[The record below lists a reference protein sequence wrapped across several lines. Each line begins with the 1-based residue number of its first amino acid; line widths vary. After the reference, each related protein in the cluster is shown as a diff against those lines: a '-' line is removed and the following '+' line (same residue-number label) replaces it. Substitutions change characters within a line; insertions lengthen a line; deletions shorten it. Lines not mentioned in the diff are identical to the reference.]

1 MLVVRSIITVVFL
14 AASIVMIITVLLQE
28 GKQQG
33 LGALAGTIQSD
44 TYWSKN
50 KGRSSE
56 GKLKKITRIL
66 AIVFIGLAVVLN
78 LHF

>member
-1 MLVVRSIITVVFL
+1 MLVVRTILTVVFL
-14 AASIVMIITVLLQE
+14 VACIVMVIAVLLQE

-56 GKLKKITRIL
+56 GKLKKVTRIM

-78 LHF
+78 IPF